1 MLKSMAARL
10 LVVALIAALSPL
22 SFAQGTGSITVSAAV
37 QGVCRFTAT
46 PNMTFAAIDPSV
58 AGPVSQTSTI
68 KYRCT
73 KGTSGGTFQ
82 VGGTS
87 TSPYNGTLTGATAP
101 TETMAYTISWTAP
114 GAFTGAGFGG
124 SAAEASVLLSG
135 SIDAS
140 AYSVVKAD
148 TYSQSVSLSIAP

>member
-10 LVVALIAALSPL
+10 LVVALLAAFSTL
-22 SFAQGTGSITVSAAV
+22 SFAQGTGSIAVSAAV

-46 PNMTFAAIDPSV
+46 PNMTFTAIDPSV
-58 AGPVSQTSTI
+58 AGPASKTSTI
-68 KYRCT
+68 TYRCT

-82 VGGTS
+82 VGGLS
-87 TSPYNGTLTGATAP
+87 TSPYSGTLTGATAP
-101 TETMAYTISWTAP
+101 AETMAYTISWTAP
-114 GAFTGAGFGG
+114 GAFTGAGFGS
-124 SAAEASVLLSG
+124 SAAENSVVLTG

-148 TYSQSVSLSIAP
+148 TYSASVGLSIAP